1 MQTLDPMVPS
11 QLVPE
16 IMAIEGLNPYAMH
29 DSHPR
34 QTMFGGHIT
43 QNLVISNPT
52 LRRDFTG
59 VERKYGQYTHMIRMP
74 VDGVVKKII
83 RKYQSDMSFNPHN
96 IQPISTIVYENTRTR
111 ELGVLHIKYHNC
123 MHQYFGFR
131 FVLTQKALQL
141 RVGDVIAKGTILA
154 HSPTINPETF
164 DYKYGIEAQV
174 ACMTIPNVIEDGC
187 VARRG
192 FLESLKTTAYETRT
206 FQWGKT
212 HVPLNLYGDD
222 EKYKP
227 FPDIGEFV
235 REDGLLFA
243 SREFH
248 PILAIVQMSKEALK
262 EYDIDDS
269 LCYGRPGARVIN
281 IEVIRGRPN
290 NTVTLTGM
298 NEQAEFYYRK
308 SQKYHQEL
316 RDIYRDEC
324 RARNNTPVPLEPEY
338 ERILVDSEALLDRP
352 SGTRTASNLPIPM
365 MNDIPLDEW
374 FVKITFEYTLTPTV
388 GYKLT
393 GTAGDK
399 VVIVDVWD
407 DDKMPR
413 EILPDG
419 SYGQVVD
426 IIQDPDGTNRRMNFS
441 RLFQQYFNASQ
452 VATTRRMREIL
463 KPRTQAAYL
472 EAYQY
477 LLGWFDIVVPR
488 YAAIIREEYDS
499 KPHMFVESVD
509 MEDGFRYW
517 LPTDHNR
524 VYVDVVRELK
534 EKYPAH
540 IGPVEYFGMSQQKVR
555 TEVPVLVGGI
565 YLMLL
570 EKIGNTQTAVSSGK
584 VQHYGV
590 LAKVSA
596 LDKYTMPGRQS
607 PGRIIGETEA
617 RLIAAFCGGNVV
629 SELFDQTNNIA
640 AHRFICESILR
651 ADTPT
656 NIPAAIDRTLVP
668 WNGGRALCLVKHFLE
683 CQGSRFVRGD
693 EADAVTG
700 QPVKCY
706 SVSWNSTMQSQL
718 TDYFATQALA

>member
-1 MQTLDPMVPS
+1 MVAS
-11 QLVPE
+11 ELSPE
-16 IMAIEGLNPYAMH
+16 VMGIEGLNPYAMH

-59 VERKYGQYTHMIRMP
+59 VERKYGKYTHMITMP
-74 VDGVVKKII
+74 VDAEIVKTV
-83 RKYQSDMSFNPHN
+83 RKYEADYTFNPNN
-96 IQPISTIVYENTRTR
+96 IQPLISIVYRNTRTR
-111 ELGVLHIKYHNC
+111 ALGVVHIKYHNC
-123 MHQYFGFR
+123 LHQYFGFR
-131 FVLTQKALQL
+131 FVLTSRALQL
-141 RVGDVIAKGTILA
+141 RVGDVVAAGTILA
-154 HSPTINPETF
+154 HSPSINPETF
-164 DYKYGIEAQV
+164 DYKYGIEAQI

-192 FLESLKTTAYETRT
+192 FLESLKTVAYETRQ
-206 FQWGKT
+206 FSWGKNA
-212 HVPLNLYGDD
+212 VPVNLYGDS

-227 FPDIGEFV
+227 YPDIGDFV
-235 REDGLLFA
+235 RDDGLLFA
-243 SREFH
+243 SREFNSE
-248 PILAIVQMSKEALK
+248 LAMVTMSETSLRD
-262 EYDIDDS
+262 YDLDDNM
-269 LCYGRPGARVIN
+269 CYAKSKARVIN

-290 NTVTLTGM
+290 STVTLTGM
-298 NEQAEFYYRK
+298 NDQVEFYHRK
-308 SQKYHQEL
+308 TQRYYDEL
-316 RDIYRDEC
+316 RNIYRDET
-324 RARNNTPVPLEPEY
+324 RQRNGVPPELEPEL
-338 ERILVDSEALLDRP
+338 ERMLVDSEAILDKP
-352 SGTRTASNLPIPM
+352 SAARTAAKLPIPL

-374 FVKITFEYTLTPTV
+374 MVKITVEYTLTPTV
-388 GYKLT
+388 GYKIT

-419 SYGQVVD
+419 SYGKVAD
-426 IIQDPDGTNRRMNFS
+426 LIQDPDGTNRRMNFS

-463 KPRTQAAYL
+463 GPRTEQAYFAAYN
-472 EAYQY
+472 Y
-477 LLGWFDIVVPR
+477 LLGWFDIVTPR
-488 YAAIIREEYDS
+488 YAAIIRKNYDHRFS
-499 KPHMFVESVD
+499 TFVDTVD
-509 MEDGFRYW
+509 IEDGFRFW

-524 VYVDVVRELK
+524 IYINVVRELK

-540 IGPVEYFGMSQQKVR
+540 IGPIEYFGMSGKMVR
-555 TEVPVLVGGI
+555 TKVPVLIGGI
-565 YLMLL
+565 YVMLL
-570 EKIGNTQTAVSSGK
+570 EKIGNTQTAVASGK

-629 SELFDQTNNIA
+629 SELFDQTNNIR
-640 AHRFICESILR
+640 AHSFICETILR
-651 ADTPT
+651 ADIPT
-656 NIPAAIDRTLVP
+656 NIPAAIDRKLVP
-668 WNGGRALCLVKHFLE
+668 WDGGRALCLVKHFLE

-693 EADAVTG
+693 ESDAVTG
-700 QPVKCY
+700 QAAPCY
-706 SVSWNSTMQSQL
+706 SV
-718 TDYFATQALA
+718 